1 VRVSDKVRA
10 GPRGSGWVRVVE
22 FSIYAWGLFWLDA
35 TPLKGGV
42 DGITTTLVGRVTTA
56 ARVAC
61 VDCGGVDASIQCRP
75 HSPLLTSLSLLPSF
89 LPLRQSVSPRFSP
102 DLSIDAV
109 SWPYKSLPK
118 SYPVSA
124 VCRRPVRP
132 WSQLGCRLP
141 CRIQSLLSCQRIC
154 WRYGRDAGQLEDPR
168 PDVNFEIHSWT
179 YRLSGLPF

>member
-1 VRVSDKVRA
+1 MALQRRSSVEWRQRRA
-10 GPRGSGWVRVVE
+10 LHAL
-22 FSIYAWGLFWLDA
+22 I
-35 TPLKGGV
+35 
-42 DGITTTLVGRVTTA
+42 A
-56 ARVAC
+56 AALMLRSSVAHTH
-61 VDCGGVDASIQCRP
+61 QF
-75 HSPLLTSLSLLPSF
+75 SPLSLRPSF

-141 CRIQSLLSCQRIC
+141 CRIQSLPSCQRIC